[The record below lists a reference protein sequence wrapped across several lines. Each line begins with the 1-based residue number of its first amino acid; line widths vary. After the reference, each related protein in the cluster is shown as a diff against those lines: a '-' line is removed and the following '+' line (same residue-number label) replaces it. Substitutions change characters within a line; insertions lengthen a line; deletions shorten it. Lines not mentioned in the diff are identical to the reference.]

1 MSLVAEPKVEQ
12 GSFLDDIEKR
22 VGEIFSA
29 QKNQVEQGLIEKI
42 NREKEE
48 AQKRIEAVNKEF
60 AQVRGFLD
68 AHKAAMSE
76 LYATEGHLRGEIR
89 QHFLRAQNYQQMM
102 ENAAGLAGDELEK
115 IGGLHSELE
124 RVRQKAEYEYANIKK
139 SLAGYAGIASQI
151 PALPDRPEGDP
162 DWTEELNKLR
172 KVRELL
178 ASLRQADYG
187 PAPVPGEFVMPADM
201 PEPAPEPAPA
211 AAAPYSAP
219 YSAPEPAPAAAFVP
233 PPAPPSGHVSAEDD
247 GVRDDVEFADGDL
260 AWGDIP
266 GAQDGRLMVSP
277 GLTQEPYEEPMAV
290 EAMPQPEAVPPAPA
304 ADAKH
309 AALLAALAAYRR
321 TEPINNGL
329 EIGFFGA
336 DPGSVLD
343 AEAFMTAV
351 GKIVDSASQLHAQLT
366 QTGSV
371 KDLFLL
377 KQEILN
383 QQEVLR
389 KLFFRVVRY
398 CDKESGQLPEA
409 MSEIISA
416 QGMKEVIERLTM
428 ANWSDPSDFRPF
440 LNELTAMKK
449 AFEVRMVTAGANYF
463 RAILDQVEARN

>member
-1 MSLVAEPKVEQ
+1 MNPVEGPNVER

-60 AQVRGFLD
+60 AQVRSFLD
-68 AHKAAMSE
+68 THKVVMSE

-102 ENAAGLAGDELEK
+102 ENAAGLAGEELEK

-124 RVRQKAEYEYANIKK
+124 KVRTRAESEYVNIKK
-139 SLAGYAGIASQI
+139 SLVGYAGIAAQI
-151 PALPDRPEGDP
+151 PALPARPEGDP
-162 DWTEELNKLR
+162 DWNEELNKLR

-178 ASLRQADYG
+178 ASLRQVEYR
-187 PAPVPGEFVMPADM
+187 PAPVPAEFVMPADI
-201 PEPAPEPAPA
+201 PEPVVAAPAPS
-211 AAAPYSAP
+211 PT
-219 YSAPEPAPAAAFVP
+219 PADEPAAAFVP
-233 PPAPPSGHVSAEDD
+233 PAPTSSPATADDD
-247 GVRDDVEFADGDL
+247 GLRDDVEFADGDP
-260 AWGDIP
+260 AWSDIP
-266 GAQDGRLMVSP
+266 GAQAGNLMVSP
-277 GLTQEPYEEPMAV
+277 ALAEEPYEEPSAIA
-290 EAMPQPEAVPPAPA
+290 AMPHAEEAAAAPAP
-304 ADAKH
+304 DAKH
-309 AALLAALAAYRR
+309 EALLAALAGYRR

-343 AEAFMTAV
+343 AESFMTAV

-389 KLFFRVVRY
+389 KVFFRVVRY
-398 CDKESGQLPEA
+398 CDKENGHLPEA
-409 MSEIISA
+409 LSEIISA
-416 QGMKEVIERLTM
+416 PGMKDVIERLTM

-440 LNELTAMKK
+440 LNELTAMKR
-449 AFEVRMVTAGANYF
+449 AFEVRMVAAGANYI
-463 RAILDQVEARN
+463 RAILDQVEAHN